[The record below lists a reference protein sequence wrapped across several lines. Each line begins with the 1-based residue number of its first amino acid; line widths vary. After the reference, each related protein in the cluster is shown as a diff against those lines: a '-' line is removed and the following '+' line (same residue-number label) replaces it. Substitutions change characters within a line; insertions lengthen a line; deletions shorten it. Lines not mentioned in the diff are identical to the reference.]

1 MGAHPRWDRGTSNYH
16 LDIRPLHGILP
27 PGSVDVSLVWG
38 LKANDAMPL
47 LGKAAVA
54 WHFQVPASTTTG
66 VSREGWKLRR
76 EQVFCCLD
84 FGRRVFHVLNV
95 GVN

>member
-1 MGAHPRWDRGTSNYH
+1 MEFPIRGPTLGYGGTSC
-16 LDIRPLHGILP
+16 L

-66 VSREGWKLRR
+66 VSLKDGSCAGSRFF
-76 EQVFCCLD
+76 VA
-84 FGRRVFHVLNV
+84 
-95 GVN
+95 